1 MLSSLLWVF
10 SVVFLVIGPWA
21 VVSVRECVSGPRA
34 VLYVLRQYGLPS
46 KKGNELSYLNL
57 SSSSRAL
64 LFSLAFLSLN
74 FPSDLSP

>member
-21 VVSVRECVSGPRA
+21 VACVRECVSGPRA
-34 VLYVLRQYGLPS
+34 VLLVLRQPVWLAIE
-46 KKGNELSYLNL
+46 KKRNELSYLNL

-64 LFSLAFLSLN
+64 LFSLAFFL
-74 FPSDLSP
+74 